1 MQARV
6 SFDQLNLMKCQ
17 LAIAGQLAEAVLE
30 VAKSENHSPCCSG
43 AIVDGQV
50 APNFCVCEMR
60 GLANLAKLLQAAN
73 TIQEAGGQ
81 PNV

>member
-17 LAIAGQLAEAVLE
+17 LAIASQLAEGVLE

-43 AIVDGQV
+43 AIVGGQV
-50 APNFCVCEMR
+50 APNFCVCEMQ
-60 GLANLAKLLQAAN
+60 GLSKLAKLFN
-73 TIQEAGGQ
+73 TAKMIQEAGEQGHE
-81 PNV
+81 